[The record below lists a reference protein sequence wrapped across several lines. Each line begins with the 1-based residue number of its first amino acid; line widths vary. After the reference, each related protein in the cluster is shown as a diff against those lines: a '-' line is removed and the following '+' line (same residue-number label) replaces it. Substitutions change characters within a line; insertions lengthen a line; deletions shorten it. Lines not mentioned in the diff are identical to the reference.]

1 MSDTPRMMTAIGFET
16 PGGPDVLVPMERPV
30 PAAAAGEVLIR
41 VEAAGVNRP
50 DVIQRMGHY
59 PPPPGVT
66 DIPGLEVAGT
76 VVALGPDVSSIA
88 VGDKVCALV
97 PGGGYAEY
105 VAAPAGSVLPVPAG
119 LTMAE
124 ATALPET
131 FFTVW
136 TNVFDRVGLKAGERF
151 LVHGGT
157 SGIGTTAIQLAKAFG
172 AEVFTTVGSDEKA
185 EAVRKLGADHAINYN
200 KTDFVEAVL
209 EATGGHGVEVILDM
223 VGGDYVE
230 RNWKVAAVEGRIC
243 QIATLNGVAEN
254 VNFSRLMVKRL
265 VHTGSTLRPR
275 EAAFKAAIAA
285 RLREK
290 VWPLIEAGT
299 VRPVMDSTFPLAEAA
314 AAHARME
321 SSGHIGKIVLL
332 TGAAT

>member
-76 VVALGPDVSSIA
+76 VVSIGPDVSGIA
-88 VGDKVCALV
+88 KGDKVCALV

-105 VAAPAGSVLPVPAG
+105 VTAPAGSVLPVPAG
-119 LTMAE
+119 LSMTE
-124 ATALPET
+124 AAALPET

-136 TNVFDRVGLKAGERF
+136 TNVFDRVGLKSGERF

-172 AEVFTTVGSDEKA
+172 AEVFTTVGSEEKA
-185 EAVRKLGADHAINYN
+185 EAARKLGADHAINYN
-200 KTDFVEAVL
+200 KADFVEAIL

-243 QIATLNGVAEN
+243 QIATLNGIAEN

-332 TGAAT
+332 TEAAT

>member
-124 ATALPET
+124 AAALPET

-172 AEVFTTVGSDEKA
+172 AEVFTTVGSEEKA